1 LDFQWSKYRELLYA
15 IKDLKNMMTYF
26 KQTDVSEIAKK
37 SIPVLRRIG
46 VVC

>member
-1 LDFQWSKYRELLYA
+1 LPYA
-15 IKDLKNMMTYF
+15 IKELKSMMTFY